1 MIGKKNLD
9 RIFAICLAVVYG
21 GLIIGGIPVFWF
33 KGNFWLYLFF
43 LTVVCGLLYIVGK
56 WIRARV
62 TPTVRFQSAVRNFEE
77 EPKRSITGWIRKG
90 AASLL

>member
-33 KGNFWLYLFF
+33 KGNFWLYLFL
-43 LTVVCGLLYIVGK
+43 LTVVCGLLYMVGK
-56 WIRARV
+56 WIRARGE
-62 TPTVRFQSAVRNFEE
+62 RN
-77 EPKRSITGWIRKG
+77 RKVPISSKELRRRTKAFYNWLDSQG
-90 AASLL
+90 RR